1 MPTSAGSGASARRC
15 RMEDLTAE
23 VQALRAQLLQQT
35 EENSSLQTQLL
46 QLSEENATLRGQ
58 LQASPGGAAGPAA
71 PPRGKCP
78 VGLPEKFDGTP
89 EMLPSFLAQSR
100 LYMELRPED
109 FPSEHVR
116 VCFLTSLLKGRAA
129 RWATPYLLESS
140 PLLNNYEAFID
151 EFKQAFEDPQRKEA
165 ANRKIRRLRQGL
177 GSVLDYASA
186 FRLCA
191 QDLDWNEPAFIDQF
205 LEGLSDP
212 IQDELARVE
221 VARSLPALIN
231 QCLRIEGRLNARRGP
246 SPASSPRPRA
256 AAASPPAEA
265 EAGQL
270 VARPQ
275 LTPEERERRRR
286 LNLCMYCG
294 LAGHYVD
301 NCPSKKPKSSGV
313 GNSLAPL

>member
-1 MPTSAGSGASARRC
+1 MPTSTGSGASARRC

-46 QLSEENATLRGQ
+46 QLSEENANLRGQ
-58 LQASPGGAAGPAA
+58 LQATPAGAMGLSA
-71 PPRGKCP
+71 PRGKCP

-109 FPSEHVR
+109 FPTEHVR

-231 QCLRIEGRLNARRGP
+231 QCLRIEGRLNSRRGASP
-246 SPASSPRPRA
+246 SGSPQPQSSSSPQ
-256 AAASPPAEA
+256 AES
-265 EAGQL
+265 ESNQL
-270 VARPQ
+270 ITRPQ